1 MDKPKFGVFLPSYAF
16 QTTKTAP
23 SQIFNRICDVVLE
36 CERLG
41 YDSVW
46 LDDHLMYHDNPVLEC
61 WTTLSALAAVTI
73 RIRLGTMVTC
83 SGFRNPALLA
93 KMAATVDV
101 ISNGRLELGVG
112 AGVQKEEH
120 QAFGFT
126 FPKTAERI
134 SRLKE
139 TVEITK
145 KLWTQQKAS
154 FTGRHY
160 QIAEA
165 ACEPKPVQQPHPPII
180 VGGCGEKFT
189 LKVTAQLADRLD
201 FGYLPTME
209 QYKHKLD
216 VLKNHCTQVG
226 RRFEEIEKSAWP
238 TGQIILASTQKE
250 VDAKV
255 QRLKP
260 KGISRKDYEAFS
272 FVGTPDHLEDLF
284 SLYAAL
290 GVTHFML
297 FFADLPE
304 TDGLKLFAET
314 AIKTRSP

>member
-1 MDKPKFGVFLPSYAF
+1 M
-16 QTTKTAP
+16 
-23 SQIFNRICDVVLE
+23 FNCIRDVVLE

-61 WTTLSALAAVTI
+61 WTTLSALAAATR

-120 QAFGFT
+120 HAFGFT
-126 FPKTAERI
+126 FPKTAERVN
-134 SRLKE
+134 RLKE
-139 TVEITK
+139 TVEIIK
-145 KLWTQQKAS
+145 KMWTQQKAN

-160 QIAEA
+160 QIVDAV
-165 ACEPKPVQQPHPPII
+165 CEPKPIQQPHPPIT
-180 VGGCGEKFT
+180 VGGYGEKFT

-201 FGYLPTME
+201 FGYLPTAE
-209 QYKHKLD
+209 QYERKLD
-216 VLKNHCTQVG
+216 VLEHHCKQVG
-226 RRFEEIEKSAWP
+226 RTFEEIEKSAWP
-238 TGQIILASTQKE
+238 TGQIILASTKKE

-272 FVGTPDHLEDLF
+272 FVGTPDNLEALF
-284 SLYAAL
+284 SPYAGL
-290 GVTHFML
+290 GVKRFML
-297 FFADLPE
+297 FFADLPA
-304 TDGLKLFAET
+304 TDGLKLFAE
-314 AIKTRSP
+314 AALKKR